1 MINLKLTDVDDFI
14 NTNARAIVAFVNPK
28 TILSAS
34 TLRILKEIENNM
46 VKIGW
51 VDVEEDKTA
60 FSKFT
65 LRIIPTIHVY
75 SNGDLAVKLTLPFSK
90 KDLECL
96 IS

>member
-1 MINLKLTDVDDFI
+1 MINLKLTDVDEFI
-14 NTNARAIVAFVNPK
+14 NTNGKSIIAFINPK

-34 TLRILKEIENNM
+34 TLRILKEIENNK

-51 VDVEEDKTA
+51 VDVEEDKA
-60 FSKFT
+60 VFNKFT

-75 SNGDLAVKLTLPFSK
+75 NNGDLVVKLTLPFSK

-96 IS
+96 IN

>member
-1 MINLKLTDVDDFI
+1 MINLRLTDVDDFI
-14 NTNARAIVAFVNPK
+14 NTNARTIVAFVNPK

-34 TLRILKEIENNM
+34 TLRILKEIETDS

-51 VDVEEDKTA
+51 VDVEDDKGV

-75 SNGDLAVKLTLPFSK
+75 SNGDLAVKLNLPFSK

-96 IS
+96 IN